1 MINELLQNPLLRNR
15 FLLIFESKNI
25 LSFFFIFLF
34 FHRAYLINVHQ
45 LILYLPLL
53 LINYSNVAISRHFFL
68 FPLNL
73 FLNFIPFIS
82 FQNEKNLANFGL

>member
-15 FLLIFESKNI
+15 FLFIFESKNI

-45 LILYLPLL
+45 LILYLLL
-53 LINYSNVAISRHFFL
+53 LINYSNVAISQHFFL
-68 FPLNL
+68 FLLNL

-82 FQNEKNLANFGL
+82 FQNEKNLANFEL